1 MKYLLVVIIS
11 FSFLLASCGDDEN
24 TPTTPINT
32 TPMMPLAVGNEWV
45 YDYTMEILGSTV
57 KLEYVTKIEQKK
69 SIYYDSKKVNA
80 FKFFVYYDGNVRDSL
95 WMFESENMLRYFP
108 RLDSMEVA
116 VIAPN
121 NLTLES
127 AKTMEN
133 IIYDGIAG
141 TIGTDT
147 LEIMD
152 KQQECIKIEASEKFE
167 DYSSTTIAYYIPEIG
182 LVKNIFDRFTMNG
195 PEKITMV
202 LKGYTLN

>member
-1 MKYLLVVIIS
+1 MKQLLVLFALMS
-11 FSFLLASCGDDEN
+11 FILISCGDDEDSPSNPVN
-24 TPTTPINT
+24 TH
-32 TPMMPLAVGNEWV
+32 PMMPLAVGNEWV
-45 YDYTMEILGSTV
+45 YDFTMERLGSTV

-116 VIAPN
+116 VILPN
-121 NLTLES
+121 NLTLAS
-127 AKTMEN
+127 AKSMKN
-133 IIYDGIAG
+133 ITYDGMAA

-152 KQQECIKIEASEKFE
+152 KEQECIKIEASEKFE

-182 LVKNIFDRFTMNG
+182 LVKNIFDRFTMDG

-202 LKGYTLN
+202 LKDYTLN